1 MRRILLLLLL
11 AGLPLSG
18 RAAKSFC
25 CDDANGHQACSDILP
40 PECYGRA
47 YREIS
52 ENGIVLQRVEAPLS
66 AQQKAVRQ
74 TEAKKKKE
82 EERAATDERRRNQA
96 LLNTYS
102 SVQDIDFVRER
113 ALTDL
118 DRARKRALDR
128 LNEALQRKR
137 QLDNEAEFYKKK
149 PMPYELQTQIKSND
163 IELQAQQAAI
173 DAKQQEMTAVRA
185 RFDEE
190 KQRYSEL
197 TRGRNGAP

>member
-25 CDDANGHQACSDILP
+25 CDDANGHQACGDILP

-47 YREIS
+47 YREIGES
-52 ENGIVLQRVEAPLS
+52 GTVLQRVEAPLS
-66 AQQKAVRQ
+66 AEQKAVRQ
-74 TEAKKKKE
+74 AEAKKKKA
-82 EERAATDERRRNQA
+82 EERAATEQRRKNQA
-96 LLNTYS
+96 LLNTYG
-102 SVQDIDFVRER
+102 SVQDIDFMRGR
-113 ALTDL
+113 ALADL
-118 DRARKRALDR
+118 DRARKRAIERLD
-128 LNEALQRKR
+128 EALQRKR

-149 PMPYELQTQIKSND
+149 RMPYELQTQIKSND

-173 DAKQQEMTAVRA
+173 DAKQQEMAAARA

-190 KQRYSEL
+190 KKRYIEL
-197 TRGRNGAP
+197 TRGKDGAQ